1 MDVVKIKGIASS
13 VFIIAFTTSMIVF
26 ICNEAGTDTLSL
38 IKGEGYIVFDWK
50 QIPVLLFI
58 PAMILFDLCA
68 LCMLI
73 PICRKKTNQ
82 VMQKLLIPLTI
93 YCVAVFIIGSIVSM
107 IISVFV
113 LGANYYKCDST
124 SIVSSGS
131 HYAKSKEM
139 CKAREYSIDSEGETQ
154 K

>member
-1 MDVVKIKGIASS
+1 MNIEKIKGVSCAIFTV
-13 VFIIAFTTSMIVF
+13 VFLTGMIVF
-26 ICNEAGTDTLSL
+26 VYNKVGPDTLKL

-139 CKAREYSIDSEGETQ
+139 CKAREYSIDSEDETQ
-154 K
+154 R